1 MEFSADFQANL
12 LVGSLTFRHRTG
24 LLNLNKCLCNHQYN
38 YDFSSVIKPA
48 KSVKMPD
55 ICSAYAC
62 SNERSIQTRSHGIT
76 FHRFPKDGGLRRRWE
91 RAVRR
96 AGFVVT
102 RRSLLCSE
110 HFKPEDFDRT
120 GQTVRLRPEVIPS
133 VFNFPTSLRKQV
145 TARTT
150 LPAKTAE
157 ESPLEDLTR
166 LSSEVKPQT
175 NVDHNYA
182 LPLKTRLSEALLR
195 MEHLEQHNA
204 KTPELRAKKNLHSV
218 PSKGEEAP

>member
-1 MEFSADFQANL
+1 
-12 LVGSLTFRHRTG
+12 
-24 LLNLNKCLCNHQYN
+24 
-38 YDFSSVIKPA
+38 
-48 KSVKMPD
+48 MPD
-55 ICSAYAC
+55 FCSAYGC

-76 FHRFPKDGGLRRRWE
+76 FHRFPKDGGLRQRWE
-91 RAVRR
+91 QAVRR

-133 VFNFPTSLRKQV
+133 VFNFPTSLRKV
-145 TARTT
+145 AARTT

-182 LPLKTRLSEALLR
+182 FPLKARLSEALVR
-195 MEHLEQHNA
+195 MENLEQEKHNN
-204 KTPELRAKKNLHSV
+204 KIPELRAKKNLGGSE
-218 PSKGEEAP
+218 GEEAP